1 MASEENSDE
10 IFEEELDL
18 VCASIDYCGF
28 KREDLD
34 KRVTWPADGATRES
48 WPWERASGTV
58 ETKLNRKA
66 AMEALDSGEFWNL
79 LEIEIKAIDK
89 NPGMR
94 RERGRD
100 EPVLEGSAADK
111 FENAKGPLLAAG
123 DNRSH
128 VVQHLIAHKVERAL
142 QSDPRFG
149 HPRNEGD
156 AYKHLSE
163 FFTLFVEAGLSGKK
177 VFAGSLDWSDF
188 NAHLRPKHMEM
199 ALRAIGRRIMR
210 DTLEAEDRESLQ
222 KLIDRECRVIL
233 NHHLTVKDFRFPAE
247 QGEFS
252 GIRLTDTFNSLC
264 NYVMY
269 PFHTFACKPQRDS
282 CLMWDA
288 YDNLFAF

>member
-1 MASEENSDE
+1 MFIPANFGECENSQVRFSLLEQNDITTTVHHYNILDLNLQNSENSSVMIYSIYIYISLAYLEFASGRIESKYNAEKEVENRRDETISLQYPNEHGVASEENYDE

-18 VCASIDYCGF
+18 VCASIEGYCGF

-142 QSDPRFG
+142 LSDPRFG

-163 FFTLFVEAGLSGKK
+163 FFIYFV
-177 VFAGSLDWSDF
+177 
-188 NAHLRPKHMEM
+188 
-199 ALRAIGRRIMR
+199 
-210 DTLEAEDRESLQ
+210 
-222 KLIDRECRVIL
+222 C
-233 NHHLTVKDFRFPAE
+233 
-247 QGEFS
+247 
-252 GIRLTDTFNSLC
+252 
-264 NYVMY
+264 
-269 PFHTFACKPQRDS
+269 
-282 CLMWDA
+282 
-288 YDNLFAF
+288 